1 MGIGMADV
9 TTQRLFDK
17 LDRDVTYPNCLTSG
31 VTVSAKI
38 PMWFDSDKL
47 ALQAAVQTLTGAD
60 REHLRMVRILDTL
73 HLGQIWISEALL
85 PEAEADPNV
94 EILSAPVPLPFDEKG
109 NGYGGGNCDIENA
122 IKVGK
127 RATENHMKLL
137 VNFHYSDF
145 WADPAKQMVPKAWAK
160 MDIDTKAKAL
170 YEYTKD
176 CLQKLKNAGVD
187 VGMVQIGNET
197 NGKMC
202 GEKIWMNIV
211 C

>member
-109 NGYGGGNCDIENA
+109 N
-122 IKVGK
+122 
-127 RATENHMKLL
+127 L
-137 VNFHYSDF
+137 F
-145 WADPAKQMVPKAWAK
+145 
-160 MDIDTKAKAL
+160 
-170 YEYTKD
+170 
-176 CLQKLKNAGVD
+176 
-187 VGMVQIGNET
+187 
-197 NGKMC
+197 
-202 GEKIWMNIV
+202 
-211 C
+211 